1 MICAL
6 RKCSGA
12 LIAMLGITST
22 LAATAE
28 DDALK
33 RVYLG
38 TYTGESSQGIYLVEV
53 HEKAGRFYERG
64 LAAKTENP
72 SFLAK
77 HPKLPVI
84 YAVGEIEGDGDGGTI
99 SAFRI
104 DAETGMLSALNQ
116 ASTGGAGPCHVAV
129 APSGAHVAVANYSGG
144 SVALLPLGEDGSLA
158 PASAFVQHAGSS
170 VNPQRQEAPH
180 AHSVHFDPSG
190 KYLLSAD
197 LGTDQLLV
205 YRYDETAGTLTP
217 NDPPFAA
224 LPPGAG
230 PRHFVFHP
238 SGKFVYVVNEL
249 DSTVSV
255 FAWDGET
262 GALEAVQQIGTLP
275 KDFTGESTT
284 AEIRVHPTG
293 RFLYASNRGHDSI
306 TVFTID
312 AKTGLL
318 NLVGHS
324 PTGGSTPRNF
334 NLDPSGRFLIAANQ
348 RSDSVFLFRVDQN
361 TGRLTA
367 TGSSVAVGAPV
378 CVLYSN

>member
-1 MICAL
+1 M
-6 RKCSGA
+6 
-12 LIAMLGITST
+12 GITI
-22 LAATAE
+22 AFGATAE
-28 DDALK
+28 EDALK

-38 TYTGESSQGIYLVEV
+38 TYTGASSQGIYLVEV
-53 HEKAGRFYERG
+53 HEKAGRLFDRG

-72 SFLAK
+72 SFLAM
-77 HPKLPVI
+77 HPKLPVL

-104 DAETGMLSALNQ
+104 DAETGTLSLLNQ

-144 SVALLPLGEDGSLA
+144 SVALLPLGEDGSLS
-158 PASAFVQHAGSS
+158 PASAFVQHTGSS
-170 VNPQRQEAPH
+170 VHPKRQEAPH
-180 AHSVHFDPSG
+180 AHSVNFDPAG
-190 KYLLSAD
+190 TYLLSAD

-205 YRYDETAGTLTP
+205 YRYDAAAGTLTP
-217 NDPPFAA
+217 HDPPFAA

-238 SGKFVYVVNEL
+238 SSKFVYVVNEL

-255 FAWDGET
+255 FSWNWET
-262 GALEAVQQIGTLP
+262 GVLEALQQVGTLP
-275 KDFTGESTT
+275 KDFTGDSTT

-306 TVFTID
+306 AVFSID
-312 AKTGLL
+312 SKTGLL
-318 NLVGHS
+318 SLVSHS

-334 NLDPSGRFLIAANQ
+334 NLDPTGRFLIAANQ

-361 TGRLTA
+361 TGALTA

-378 CVLYSN
+378 CVLYSR